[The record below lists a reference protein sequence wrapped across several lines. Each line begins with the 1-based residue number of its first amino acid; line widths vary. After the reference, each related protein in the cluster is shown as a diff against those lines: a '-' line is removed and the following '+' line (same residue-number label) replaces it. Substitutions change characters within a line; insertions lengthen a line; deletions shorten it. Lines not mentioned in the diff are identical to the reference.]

1 MRLGSRMNGMYVGM
15 TMTLGILAA
24 MPARAAGP
32 APVYLGS
39 SGGYVILTKTGI
51 STTGVTSIVGNIGVS
66 PIKATAITGFG
77 LILDSSG
84 KFSTS
89 SLIQGRVFAS
99 DYAVPTPA
107 RMTAAV
113 GEMETAYTDA
123 MNRTL
128 PDFTE
133 LYGGDLTG
141 QTLAPGLYKWGS
153 NVLVSAGGVT
163 LSGSPTDVWIFQIAQ
178 NLTVESGGIVT
189 LAGGAIPANIFWQVE
204 GETTLG
210 TTTRMK
216 GIVLCATQIAMNTGA
231 KLLGRALAQTAVT
244 LDANDIR
251 MGTGDNSIFIDGF
264 ETGNTSRWSE
274 AFELE

>member
-113 GEMETAYTDA
+113 GEMETA
-123 MNRTL
+123 
-128 PDFTE
+128 
-133 LYGGDLTG
+133 
-141 QTLAPGLYKWGS
+141 
-153 NVLVSAGGVT
+153 
-163 LSGSPTDVWIFQIAQ
+163 
-178 NLTVESGGIVT
+178 
-189 LAGGAIPANIFWQVE
+189 
-204 GETTLG
+204 
-210 TTTRMK
+210 
-216 GIVLCATQIAMNTGA
+216 
-231 KLLGRALAQTAVT
+231 
-244 LDANDIR
+244 
-251 MGTGDNSIFIDGF
+251 
-264 ETGNTSRWSE
+264 
-274 AFELE
+274 